1 MTRRRIAL
9 SRQAEIQR
17 LLGLLESLT
26 VKEIRQ
32 LRERLAK
39 RVRRIDIP
47 KAELERLIRQNKS
60 TEAIAQHFKVS
71 SRTITRRIKEYSLTG
86 LRPKGRKPRP
96 KAPRKPR
103 VLARWISMRRYFSQL
118 DKIYRFVN
126 VKVPPRKWIN
136 PETLVASNIKA
147 NPKGDFTTVGI
158 YYIVEQSNVYLLYT
172 MSIRFTEHPV
182 PFQAIYD
189 WIYPRAYDIVVEHAP
204 REAFVV
210 DVVALT
216 FEKTVDKPERI
227 EVKQ

>member
-1 MTRRRIAL
+1 M
-9 SRQAEIQR
+9 SKQVEIQR
-17 LLGLLESLT
+17 LLGLLESLS
-26 VKEIRQ
+26 VGEIRQ

-39 RVRRIDIP
+39 RVRRINIP
-47 KAELERLIRQNKS
+47 RAELERLIRQNKS

-71 SRTITRRIKEYSLTG
+71 SRTITRRIKEYGLAG

-96 KAPRKPR
+96 KTPRRPR
-103 VLARWISMRRYFSQL
+103 IRAKWISMRRYFNQL
-118 DKIYRFVN
+118 DNTYRLVN
-126 VKVPPRKWIN
+126 VKAPPRKWIN
-136 PETLVASNIKA
+136 PETLVTSNTKS
-147 NPKGDFTTVGI
+147 NPEGDFTTVGI
-158 YYIVEQSNVYLLYT
+158 YYIVQQSNVYLLYT
-172 MSIRFTEHPV
+172 MSIRFTERPV

-216 FEKTVDKPERI
+216 FEKTVDKPEKI